1 MIRLLVRFL
10 GLMLLAAAFA
20 ALIIDGTRSIAAN
33 SLLLTPLGQTGMW
46 LFPNKFPLLQPLI
59 ERNIHPL
66 LWNPALLF
74 VLRLPTW
81 LCLGLIGAACL
92 EIARRRP
99 QPIGFS
105 SRP

>member
-20 ALIIDGTRSIAAN
+20 ALIIDGTRSIAAS

-46 LFPNKFPLLQPLI
+46 LFPNKFPLLQPMI
-59 ERNIHPL
+59 EKNIHPL
-66 LWNPALLF
+66 LWNPILLF
-74 VLRLPTW
+74 ILRLPTW
-81 LCLGLIGAACL
+81 LGLGMVGVACL

-99 QPIGFS
+99 RPIGFS